1 MKFQNLIEKNE
12 ERRDTFISSTSN
24 PIKSDNDHQFTK
36 LAKQKR
42 RVKDIQIDSV
52 IQGLPVEIM
61 HLTNIEVTASNINEM
76 SHVINKENRQRK
88 R

>member
-1 MKFQNLIEKNE
+1 MKNVAILLYPVLQ
-12 ERRDTFISSTSN
+12 N
-24 PIKSDNDHQFTK
+24 PIQSDNDHQFTK

-52 IQGLPVEIM
+52 IQGHPAEIM

-76 SHVINKENRQRK
+76 SHVINKENR
-88 R
+88 